1 MFQYIE
7 EYAKHAVLNIGQAAQ
22 GIRYFY
28 SHPDVDRVARRGS
41 VRHFRLSVALR
52 SKRVVNDLFF
62 ALLPP
67 RWHHSKEELAYMTH
81 VSFGRWFL
89 CGYCAWRFTETGEYK
104 AHLPPDIDR
113 RWDPRCEHDPNADVD

>member
-7 EYAKHAVLNIGQAAQ
+7 EYAKHSVLNIGQVAQ

-28 SHPDVDRVARRGS
+28 SHPDFDRVARRGS

-52 SKRVVNDLFF
+52 SKRIVNDLFF

-67 RWHHSKEELAYMTH
+67 RSHHTKEELAYMTR
-81 VSFGRWFL
+81 VPIGRWFL
-89 CGYCAWRFTETGEYK
+89 CGYCTWRFTETGEYK
-104 AHLPPDIDR
+104 TYLPSGIDR
-113 RWDPRCEHDPNADVD
+113 RWDPRCVHDLQTGED